1 MRLIR
6 IKEVMNRT
14 GLARSTVY
22 KFMKLD
28 KFPKQ
33 VAIGGMV
40 AWNES
45 EIDDWISLHIE
56 LRNKKQIEGSLKYIL
71 SA

>member
-6 IKEVMNRT
+6 IKEVMYRT

-22 KFMKLD
+22 KFIKLD

-33 VAIGGMV
+33 VAIGGV
-40 AWNES
+40 AAWDES
-45 EIDDWISLHIE
+45 EIDKWIF
-56 LRNKKQIEGSLKYIL
+56 NKIKVRDLKENENKSEHIL

>member
-6 IKEVMNRT
+6 IKEVMYRT

-22 KFMKLD
+22 KFIKLE

-33 VAIGGMV
+33 VAIGGIA
-40 AWNES
+40 AWDEA
-45 EIDDWISLHIE
+45 EIDKWICNKIE
-56 LRNKKQIEGSLKYIL
+56 LRNIKGDKNKNEHIL

>member
-6 IKEVMNRT
+6 IKEVMYRT
-14 GLARSTVY
+14 GLARSTIY
-22 KFMKLD
+22 KFMKLG

-33 VAIGGMV
+33 VPIGGI
-40 AWNES
+40 ASWNEV
-45 EIDDWISLHIE
+45 EVDDWICQKIE
-56 LRNKKQIEGSLKYIL
+56 FRDKCQNEKNRGHIL

>member
-6 IKEVMNRT
+6 IKEVMHRT
-14 GLARSTVY
+14 GLARSTIY

-33 VAIGGMV
+33 VPIGGLA
-40 AWNES
+40 AWNEI
-45 EIDDWISLHIE
+45 EIDGWICEKIE
-56 LRNKKQIEGSLKYIL
+56 IRNKAINEEKMKHIL
-71 SA
+71 QA

>member
-6 IKEVMNRT
+6 IKEVMHRT
-14 GLARSTVY
+14 GLARSTIY

-33 VAIGGMV
+33 VPIGGLA
-40 AWNES
+40 AWDES
-45 EIDDWISLHIE
+45 EIDGWICQKIEVRNIKLNENKLEHI
-56 LRNKKQIEGSLKYIL
+56 SPV
-71 SA
+71 

>member
-14 GLARSTVY
+14 GLARSTIY
-22 KFMKLD
+22 KFMKLG

-33 VAIGGMV
+33 VAIEGLA
-40 AWNES
+40 AWSEV
-45 EIDDWISLHIE
+45 EIDTWIYQKIEKRDKDQNERKLKHI
-56 LRNKKQIEGSLKYIL
+56 LP
-71 SA
+71 A